1 MIYNIETLSKN
12 VLLRLLMGIHNH
24 YQIDGIDDEQIRE
37 ELDKTETL
45 EREKQIAKDIANS
58 GYSPKEVLEAL
69 NIMDSER
76 TDSLNDNDVFVCTH
90 EVSLDKKSLM
100 SNIVDAITNKEENA
114 LKHLFDKCSGKN
126 IPVLR
131 SSISELI
138 ATSVKGEDFWWFVK
152 VALVHNPLMLRKPIV
167 DALYGL
173 TNIDKFVV
181 ADTSKKL
188 DELLELLFQD
198 PEKVSQDVDFLFC
211 FKEFYNKPM
220 SNHIKK
226 VCKSITQ
233 PDTFVKLFQ
242 IFPQLIGEEKVD
254 FLLEIRNKASLYMI
268 CRLFADKNIR
278 TNMSSDDFAVYRY
291 AVYRKSICDSLSNTV
306 AAERVAVRFI
316 RSTIENISKK
326 EQETIQKVFDDGFR
340 AFEKLVANETR
351 KEHQKNMDEFV
362 GNTVS
367 GKIIMES
374 ANHFI
379 VNLLHDGLSGLLPKM
394 YCDKPKFEIGETVS
408 VKILDIDKKK
418 NVYFLTQMECTIQDF
433 FQIPL
438 ANIGDEVILDYYHE
452 GKVCNVR
459 SGCLKMITP
468 IVLNQKEK
476 FDYKAKYHSIIV
488 GRRTF
493 FDYEMK
499 ILYSNDSPLHGKY
512 RLNKVARD
520 LNVGI
525 QTIVQFLAK
534 KGHQVDTNPNTKIT
548 AQQYYLVLTAFE
560 NERVVKQK
568 ESLRTGGNRVILAT
582 KNIDNKYDANNKK
595 EQVED
600 SGDNNPKPMS
610 KMPGKRRGDV
620 RNGEQ

>member
-1 MIYNIETLSKN
+1 MIYNIETLSKS
-12 VLLRLLMGIHNH
+12 VLLRLIMGIHDH
-24 YQIDGIDDEQIRE
+24 YQIDGIDDKRIRE

-58 GYSPKEVLEAL
+58 GYSPKEVLATL
-69 NIMDSER
+69 NIMDCER
-76 TDSLNDNDVFVCTH
+76 TDSLNSNDVSEYTQDVPF
-90 EVSLDKKSLM
+90 DKKNLM
-100 SNIVDAITNKEENA
+100 SNIVDAITNKDENA
-114 LKHLFDKCSGKN
+114 LKQWFDKCSGKN

-138 ATSVKGEDFWWFVK
+138 ATFFKGEDFWWFVK
-152 VALVHNPLMLRKPIV
+152 VALGHNPLMLRKPIV

-173 TNIDKFVV
+173 TNVDKFVV
-181 ADTSKKL
+181 TDTSKKL
-188 DELLELLFQD
+188 DEILELLFQD
-198 PEKVSQDVDFLFC
+198 PEKVLQDVDFLFC

-220 SNHIKK
+220 SNRIKK

-233 PDTFVKLFQ
+233 PDTFVKLFE

-254 FLLEIRNKASLYMI
+254 FLMEFRSKASLYMI
-268 CRLFADKNIR
+268 CCLFADKNIR
-278 TNMSSDDFAVYRY
+278 INMSPKDFAVYRY
-291 AVYRKSICDSLSNTV
+291 AVYRKSICDRLSNTV
-306 AAERVAVRFI
+306 AAERVAARFI

-326 EQETIQKVFDDGFR
+326 EQETIQKVFDDGFG

-351 KEHQKNMDEFV
+351 KEHLKNMDEFV

-367 GKIIMES
+367 GKIMMES

-379 VNLLHDGLSGLLPKM
+379 VILLHNGLSGLLPKM
-394 YCDKPKFEIGETVS
+394 YCNKPKFEIGETVS

-452 GKVCNVR
+452 GKMCNVR

-499 ILYSNDSPLHGKY
+499 ILYSNDTPLHGKY
-512 RLNKVARD
+512 RLNKVAKD

-534 KGHQVDTNPNTKIT
+534 KGYQVDTNPNTKIT
-548 AQQYYLVLTAFE
+548 ALQYYLVLTAFE
-560 NERVVKQK
+560 KERVVKEMSNKK
-568 ESLRTGGNRVILAT
+568 EPIRTGGNRVIVAT
-582 KNIDNKYDANNKK
+582 K
-595 EQVED
+595 
-600 SGDNNPKPMS
+600 
-610 KMPGKRRGDV
+610 
-620 RNGEQ
+620 